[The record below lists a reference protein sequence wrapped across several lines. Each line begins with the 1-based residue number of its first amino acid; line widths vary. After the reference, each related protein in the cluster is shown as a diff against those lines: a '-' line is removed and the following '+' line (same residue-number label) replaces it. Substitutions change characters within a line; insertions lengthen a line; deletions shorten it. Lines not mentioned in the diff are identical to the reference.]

1 MKNSGATLRNL
12 PTGQRGFTLLELL
25 VVLAILGLIALF
37 AVPQVTRLLGGAKSD
52 AAAIQ
57 VTNLSS
63 ILDLY
68 RIETGRFPTDAEGLE
83 ALRTKPAEAKGWNGP
98 YVQKAE
104 MLVDPW
110 GNPYQYRFPG
120 EHGEYDIWSFG
131 ADGTEGGSGEDADV
145 VSW

>member
-1 MKNSGATLRNL
+1 M
-12 PTGQRGFTLLELL
+12 
-25 VVLAILGLIALF
+25 VLAILGLIALF